1 MLNNSTANVGFTVNV
16 PTGLLRLVWT
26 FFAAGIIISFHNV
39 SSVGLW
45 IPYDQAKSAGPKNTP
60 SYHMYC
66 NILYYII
73 YKFVSIIQIMYDIIS
88 PEG

>member
-45 IPYDQAKSAGPKNTP
+45 IPYDHAKSAGPKNTP
-60 SYHMYC
+60 SYHMYY
-66 NILYYII
+66 NI
-73 YKFVSIIQIMYDIIS
+73 
-88 PEG
+88 